1 MITRR
6 KSFIVAATLLAA
18 VLVAACG
25 SSSGSSGGGSGGNS
39 KQQADVTGTTWLL
52 DSTRLLAGTT
62 DVIVSAEFSG
72 GQITGENGCNRY
84 NGPYTSNARKGTMT
98 IGPNLSTTQ
107 MACSG
112 IRSSLEQAYMAALP
126 KVEKY
131 TATSQQLSLIDSSGK
146 TILRFTASDPTEA
159 IKGSWEAT
167 MIYTG
172 TALQSP
178 VQGSTLTAV
187 FDGTQISGDSGCNTF
202 SGTYSTSGD
211 TITIG
216 TLASTQRAC
225 ADPAVDTQEQ
235 QYLSALG
242 QAKTFTVAG
251 NRLDLYR
258 EDGGY
263 AASYTRSRASSSSS
277 SSSSSTSSST

>member
-1 MITRR
+1 MT
-6 KSFIVAATLLAA
+6 VAATALAA
-18 VLVAACG
+18 VLLAACG
-25 SSSGSSGGGSGGNS
+25 SSSGSSGDSGGSTKPQS
-39 KQQADVTGTTWLL
+39 AVTGKTWLL

-62 DVIVSAEFSG
+62 DVIVSAEFDG

-84 NGPYTSNARKGTMT
+84 NGPYTSDAAKGTMT
-98 IGPNLSTTQ
+98 IGPNLASTQ
-107 MACSG
+107 MACPG
-112 IRSSLEQAYMAALP
+112 IRARLERAYMAALP

-131 TATSQQLSLIDSSGK
+131 TATSDTLTLLDGSG
-146 TILRFTASDPTEA
+146 TVLLRYTASNGAEA

-178 VQGSTLTAV
+178 AQGSTLTAT

-202 SGTYSTSGD
+202 SGGYTTSDD
-211 TITIG
+211 TISIG
-216 TLASTQRAC
+216 PLASTQRAC

-235 QYLSALG
+235 QYLTALG
-242 QAKTFTVAG
+242 LAKTFTVAG

-263 AASYTRSRASSSSS
+263 AASYTRSTSAGT
-277 SSSSSTSSST
+277 STTSG